1 MIRTAAATLLLFALS
16 GCCGAPGPVLPVP
29 TPLQAAIDRN
39 DPLAIADALEGLIAD
54 GKDTERD
61 RQLAYEHVTKKE
73 EPTAAYAFARATVA
87 GRLVQTRGL
96 TAAFLVREMESWAHK
111 SVSLDPAF
119 REGAGIRMLGTLYV
133 LAPASLLKNGDSEK
147 GLSLLEGL
155 VKAQPNTLQNHLRYA
170 EALIALGDP
179 EPATASLCRCVA
191 HKAELRKDEQSLVD
205 KLVEDAGAP
214 ACPSAASAP
223 AAPTPP

>member
-1 MIRTAAATLLLFALS
+1 MIRTVAATLLLFALS

-29 TPLQAAIDRN
+29 TPLQAAFDQH
-39 DPLAIADALEGLIAD
+39 DALAIADALEGLIAD

-96 TAAFLVREMESWAHK
+96 TAAFLVREMEAWAQK
-111 SVSLDPAF
+111 SVQLDPDF
-119 REGAGIRMLGTLYV
+119 RQGAGLRMLGTLYV
-133 LAPASLLKNGDSEK
+133 LAPASLLRNGDSEK
-147 GLSLLEGL
+147 GLALLEGL
-155 VKAQPNTLQNHLRYA
+155 VKARPDTIVNHLRYA

-179 EPATASLCRCVA
+179 EPATESLCRCVA
-191 HKAELRKDEQSLVD
+191 RKAELRKDEQSLVD
-205 KLVEDAGAP
+205 KLVQDAGAP
-214 ACPSAASAP
+214 ACPGAAP
-223 AAPTPP
+223 ASPATP